1 METKHH
7 QALEPKPIT
16 SAAMFIGLCNLR
28 GMEGSLRWQGAQLG
42 FWLNLPALAA
52 AMMRLTTSPAIKEL
66 LFIGLGGFVCCGINW
81 FLHEVIKRDGKYV
94 DLWNDLL
101 ADVERANKTEGGV
114 SLFDSP
120 KFNKLRR
127 SRDRLQDRLQRLII
141 SCIVAWG
148 VIAVFALGM
157 IFGVR

>member
-1 METKHH
+1 MSDETK
-7 QALEPKPIT
+7 QVLDPKPVT

-28 GMEGSLRWQGAQLG
+28 GVEGSLRWQGAQLG

-52 AMMRLTTSPAIKEL
+52 AMMRLSGSPSVKEL
-66 LFIGLGGFVCCGINW
+66 IFIGLGGFVCCGINW

-101 ADVERANKTEGGV
+101 ADVERANGTEGSV
-114 SLFDSP
+114 AIFSSS
-120 KFNKLRR
+120 KFARLRR